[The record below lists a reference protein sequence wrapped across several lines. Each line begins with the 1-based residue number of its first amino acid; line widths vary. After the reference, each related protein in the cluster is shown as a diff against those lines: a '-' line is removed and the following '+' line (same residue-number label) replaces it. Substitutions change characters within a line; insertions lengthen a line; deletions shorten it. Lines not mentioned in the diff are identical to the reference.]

1 MNLFHKFGPLTVC
14 SLSLMFADYA
24 VAASEDET
32 RAGDPERFRPSPRGA
47 PDSRV
52 GAGTRYTPDIDMEPR
67 MEQQIDQQRQF
78 RRRVEPEAA
87 PAAPPPPAAPI
98 NPFATEQA
106 LGLSREQRRAVQQAL
121 TDRGFDTQGVDGVFG
136 RNTRF
141 AIRAFQ
147 EASGFEPTGFLTG
160 AQVELLLAE

>member
-1 MNLFHKFGPLTVC
+1 MNLLHKFGPVMVY
-14 SLSLMFADYA
+14 SLHLVIAGYA
-24 VAASEDET
+24 IAASENQ
-32 RAGDPERFRPSPRGA
+32 GDPEPFRPAPRGA
-47 PDSRV
+47 PDSRMS
-52 GAGTRYTPDIDMEPR
+52 AGTRHAPDTEIK
-67 MEQQIDQQRQF
+67 QQEF
-78 RRRVEPEAA
+78 RLRAAPQPEAATAASPA
-87 PAAPPPPAAPI
+87 PAAPV

-141 AIRAFQ
+141 ALRAFQ
-147 EASGFEPTGFLTG
+147 EASGFEPTGFLTS